1 MADILVIEDEPQIRF
16 NLQLML
22 SGEGHHVRTAA
33 NGAMGLEEL
42 RRQRPDLVLCDVMM
56 PVLDGFGVLEKV
68 RADPKT
74 SDLPFLFLTALDD
87 RASMRRGMNL
97 GADDYINKP
106 FTRDELIESV
116 TARLKQHERA
126 ANAVSSRLV
135 SEPEALRQHFLE
147 RTDPVSVAEQ
157 QQAVTASSGKMVFAT
172 VLFSD
177 IREFTT
183 ISERLTSAAT
193 AEFLNAYFERAC
205 VPVLQN
211 GGRIAKLI
219 GDAMMVV
226 FEPQSANDNHA
237 LRAVKAA
244 LGIAV
249 AAYRFRDW
257 MSEHHGNLALPEFAI
272 GVGIHSGEMIE
283 CLIGPAGSETWTTIG
298 DSVNVASRLESQT
311 KKLGWPII
319 VSRATLDAAGSTV
332 LTAHSTLLELRGR
345 EGKIQVF
352 EVTGVATA
360 DDAANE
366 SIDVPAEIR
375 AALNANAR
383 NAAQVSKA
391 VLSETILGVTSNM
404 SAARDAALIQ
414 SVAGYRVI
422 SKIGQGGMS
431 QVYLAERESDGEKL
445 VLKILN
451 ARPGDDPKL
460 FQRFVQ
466 EVALISNAQHNN
478 VVRIY
483 DHGVTEKYAFLAMEY
498 LPNGT
503 LADVIAKGLTPRQAL
518 SILAQLAGGLS
529 VMHARGIIHRDLKP
543 ANIMVREDGTM
554 AIADFGI
561 AKKLDAASA
570 GQTRHGELIGTPYY
584 IAPELVENKP
594 ASERSDIYSLGIIY
608 YEMLTGQKPF
618 DSTGI
623 AELIGQH
630 LKAPIPRLPDKLAE
644 YQPLVDG
651 MMAKNPDQRFQTA
664 DAVLDAVDRVWTQI
678 SLRSMN

>member
-135 SEPEALRQHFLE
+135 SEPEALRQRFLE

-319 VSRATLDAAGSTV
+319 VSRATLDAAGATV
-332 LTAHSTLLELRGR
+332 RTAHSTLLELRGR

-561 AKKLDAASA
+561 AKKLDAAAA

>member
-135 SEPEALRQHFLE
+135 SEPEALRQRFLE

-561 AKKLDAASA
+561 AKKLDAAAA

>member
-135 SEPEALRQHFLE
+135 SEPEALRQRFLE

-205 VPVLQN
+205 VPVLRN

-561 AKKLDAASA
+561 AKKLDAAAA

>member
-1 MADILVIEDEPQIRF
+1 MAEILVIEDEPTIRF

-33 NGAMGLEEL
+33 NGALGLEEL
-42 RRQRPDLVLCDVMM
+42 AKQRPDLVLCDVMM

-68 RADPKT
+68 RADPSL

-87 RASMRRGMNL
+87 RANMRRGMNL

-106 FTRDELIESV
+106 FSRDELLEAV
-116 TARLKQHERA
+116 AARLKQHQRA
-126 ANAVSSRLV
+126 SDAVSGRMV
-135 SEPEALRQHFLE
+135 SDAEALRQRFRNGIEHA
-147 RTDPVSVAEQ
+147 TAAEQ
-157 QQAVTASSGKMVFAT
+157 QAAASTTGKMVFAT

-183 ISERLTSAAT
+183 ISERLTSSST

-205 VPVLQN
+205 VPVLRN

-226 FEPQSANDNHA
+226 FEPQSEQDNHA

-249 AAYRFRDW
+249 AAYRFREW
-257 MSEHHGNLALPEFAI
+257 MHEHHGQHSLPEFAV

-283 CLIGPAGSETWTTIG
+283 CLIGPAGAETWTTIG
-298 DSVNVASRLESQT
+298 DSVNVASRLENQT
-311 KKLGWPII
+311 KELGWPVIA
-319 VSRATLDAAGSTV
+319 SRATLDAAGPAV

-345 EGKIQVF
+345 EGKIEAF
-352 EVTGVATA
+352 EITGVSSA
-360 DDAANE
+360 DTTPDE
-366 SIDVPAEIR
+366 TVDVPAEIR
-375 AALNANAR
+375 AALAANAR
-383 NAAQVSKA
+383 NAAQASKA
-391 VLSETILGVTSNM
+391 VLSEALLGISQNIA
-404 SAARDAALIQ
+404 AARDASTSFSI
-414 SVAGYRVI
+414 AGYRVL

-431 QVYLAERESDGEKL
+431 QVYLAERETDGEKL

-451 ARPGDDPKL
+451 ARPGDDPQL

-466 EVALISNAQHNN
+466 EIALISSAQHNN
-478 VVRIY
+478 VVKIY

-498 LPNGT
+498 LPSGT
-503 LADVIAKGLTPRQAL
+503 LTDVIAKGLTPRQAL

-543 ANIMVREDGTM
+543 ANIMVRDDGTM

-561 AKKLDAASA
+561 AKKLDAAA
-570 GQTRHGELIGTPYY
+570 GQTRHGEIFGTPYY
-584 IAPELVENKP
+584 IAPELVESKP
-594 ASERSDIYSLGIIY
+594 ASERSDIYSLGIIF

-618 DSTGI
+618 ESTGI

-630 LKAPIPRLPDKLAE
+630 LRAPIPRLPAALAD

-651 MMAKNPDQRFQTA
+651 MMAKSPADRYPSA
-664 DAVLDAVDRVWTQI
+664 DAVLDAIDTVWTQI
-678 SLRSMN
+678 SLRSMA

>member
-1 MADILVIEDEPQIRF
+1 
-16 NLQLML
+16 
-22 SGEGHHVRTAA
+22 
-33 NGAMGLEEL
+33 
-42 RRQRPDLVLCDVMM
+42 
-56 PVLDGFGVLEKV
+56 
-68 RADPKT
+68 
-74 SDLPFLFLTALDD
+74 
-87 RASMRRGMNL
+87 
-97 GADDYINKP
+97 
-106 FTRDELIESV
+106 
-116 TARLKQHERA
+116 
-126 ANAVSSRLV
+126 
-135 SEPEALRQHFLE
+135 
-147 RTDPVSVAEQ
+147 
-157 QQAVTASSGKMVFAT
+157 
-172 VLFSD
+172 
-177 IREFTT
+177 
-183 ISERLTSAAT
+183 
-193 AEFLNAYFERAC
+193 
-205 VPVLQN
+205 
-211 GGRIAKLI
+211 
-219 GDAMMVV
+219 MMVV

-332 LTAHSTLLELRGR
+332 RTAHSTLLELRGR
-345 EGKIQVF
+345 EGKIEVF

-466 EVALISNAQHNN
+466 EVALISSAQHNN

-561 AKKLDAASA
+561 AKKLDAAAA

-651 MMAKNPDQRFQTA
+651 MMAKNPDQRLQTA

>member
-74 SDLPFLFLTALDD
+74 SDLPFLFLTALED

-135 SEPEALRQHFLE
+135 SEPEALRQRFLE

-431 QVYLAERESDGEKL
+431 QVYLAERERDGEKL

-561 AKKLDAASA
+561 AKKLDAAAA

>member
-1 MADILVIEDEPQIRF
+1 MSDILVIEDEPQIRF

-33 NGAMGLEEL
+33 NGALGLEEL
-42 RRQRPDLVLCDVMM
+42 ANQRPDLVLCDVMM
-56 PVLDGFGVLEKV
+56 PVLDGFGVLEKL
-68 RADPKT
+68 RADPKN

-87 RASMRRGMNL
+87 RANMRRGMNL

-106 FTRDELIESV
+106 FTRDELIEAV
-116 TARLKQHERA
+116 AARLKQHQRVNE
-126 ANAVSSRLV
+126 AVSSRLV
-135 SEPEALRQHFLE
+135 SAPEALRE
-147 RTDPVSVAEQ
+147 RFRHGIDHADVAEQ
-157 QQAVTASSGKMVFAT
+157 QAAAAATGKMVFAT

-183 ISERLTSAAT
+183 ISERLTSSAT

-205 VPVLQN
+205 APVLRN
-211 GGRIAKLI
+211 GGRVAKLI

-226 FEPQSANDNHA
+226 FEPRSAQDNHA

-257 MSEHHGNLALPEFAI
+257 MHEHHGTHSLPEFAV
-272 GVGIHSGEMIE
+272 GVGMHSGNMIE
-283 CLIGPAGSETWTTIG
+283 CLIGPPGAETWTAIG

-311 KKLGWPII
+311 KVLGWPVIA
-319 VSRATLDAAGSTV
+319 SRATIDAAGPSVQTV
-332 LTAHSTLLELRGR
+332 RSTLLELRGR
-345 EGKIQVF
+345 EGRIEAF
-352 EVTGVATA
+352 DVTGVAGTESGA
-360 DDAANE
+360 DDAVE
-366 SIDVPAEIR
+366 LPDEIR
-375 AALNANAR
+375 AALAANAR
-383 NAAQVSKA
+383 NAAQASKA
-391 VLSETILGVTSNM
+391 VLSEALLGISQNM
-404 SAARDAALIQ
+404 AAARDASHALSI
-414 SVAGYRVI
+414 AGYRVL

-431 QVYLAERESDGEKL
+431 QVYLAARESDGEKM

-451 ARPGDDPKL
+451 ARPGDDPQL

-466 EVALISNAQHNN
+466 EVALISSAQHNN

-503 LADVIAKGLTPRQAL
+503 LADVISRGLTPRQAL

-561 AKKLDAASA
+561 AKKLDAAA
-570 GQTRHGELIGTPYY
+570 GQTRHGEIFGTPYY

-594 ASERSDIYSLGIIY
+594 ASERSDIYSLGILF
-608 YEMLTGQKPF
+608 YEMLTGRRPY

-630 LKAPIPRLPDKLAE
+630 LRAPIPRLPATLAD

-651 MMAKNPDQRFQTA
+651 MMAKSPDERYPSA
-664 DAVLDAVDRVWTQI
+664 DAVLDAIDTVWTQI
-678 SLRSMN
+678 SLRSMT